1 MSVTPGVGELT
12 TQGVP
17 ETTPAGVG
25 QATSEAGAIANTG
38 LVKSVERA
46 VTQAPGNRVQPEL
59 AGMAVL
65 AGSTADQIPD
75 TTVPQE
81 QTTEVPEPVVDPV
94 QTEASAAS
102 KSNPRYFSYAA
113 EATKALEEAKAR
125 GASQSDIEG
134 LELKLQQATTKE
146 GLLMTGIA
154 LIQIDKEIAEA
165 QQRGAT
171 QEELSE
177 LTAKKAKAVKARETL
192 YEESFKQIKAHV
204 ERNKERDPRT
214 FEQAVDDFMLKE
226 AREIMDA
233 MQLGLTRAI
242 EAGDEGEIAD
252 AKLRLQAAEMH
263 VGIIEK
269 KKGRGIKALL
279 KTILASAG
287 ATVIT
292 DTFKVSKGE
301 VTPQT
306 GH

>member
-1 MSVTPGVGELT
+1 MSTTPGVGEST
-12 TQGVP
+12 TQVAPAEAVTPVTSQPGIVAETSSANAGLLRTIETAMAQAPANKVDVGVASLA
-17 ETTPAGVG
+17 ETTPDQLPTVTIP
-25 QATSEAGAIANTG
+25 QDP
-38 LVKSVERA
+38 SVETPEPA
-46 VTQAPGNRVQPEL
+46 KLTQAETVTPQTPE
-59 AGMAVL
+59 
-65 AGSTADQIPD
+65 ST
-75 TTVPQE
+75 
-81 QTTEVPEPVVDPV
+81 
-94 QTEASAAS
+94 
-102 KSNPRYFSYAA
+102 YFPYAA
-113 EATKALEEAKAR
+113 QAKKALEEAKAR

-154 LIQIDKEIAEA
+154 LIQIDEEITEA
-165 QQRGAT
+165 QLRGAS

-233 MQLGLTRAI
+233 MQLGLTRAT
-242 EAGDEGEIAD
+242 EAGDESEIEA

-263 VGIIEK
+263 VGIIKK
-269 KKGRGIKALL
+269 KKGRGLRSLL
-279 KTILASAG
+279 NSIILSAG
-287 ATVIT
+287 ATILGE
-292 DTFKVSKGE
+292 TFKVSKGE
-301 VTPQT
+301 FTPQR